1 MVNYITKLKLYFK
14 RLFARLKL
22 RFTHRTPQRRKTRED
37 AAPFSKPATRGSVNF
52 APPIPSGRGA
62 LIILA
67 DILLLLAIAASS
79 VWCLM
84 TVLKV
89 DERITIYLEADG
101 TKSEYFVFAKSVGE
115 FIDEAGIVLDEHD
128 ELSLDSSV
136 PLENGMTVSV
146 TRAFPVCVRSMGNR
160 YLLKMTGGTVGE
172 ALREAGV
179 TVTAD
184 DELSAYAFSDIY
196 PGMQIVHNDLEVQ
209 YSTTYKTLSY
219 REELVKDESM
229 YEGESKLVQEG
240 ADGEKQVTQRI
251 VIRNGVEISREVVD
265 QVVIIPSVDEITKV
279 GAKIR
284 YQSSWSGEFRRWKK
298 PPTSGEGGWSVMYV
312 EATAYCTGTK
322 TATGAKPKLG
332 VIAVNPKIIPY
343 YTQIYVPGY
352 GYGKAL
358 DTGAFRNYDGGT
370 KNQIDIWLNTERECS
385 RWGRKRNFKIFVK
398 LG

>member
-1 MVNYITKLKLYFK
+1 MCMKMVDYIIKTKLYFK
-14 RLFARLKL
+14 RAFSSIKRRITPAPRQPRAMRAEG
-22 RFTHRTPQRRKTRED
+22 RF
-37 AAPFSKPATRGSVNF
+37 S
-52 APPIPSGRGA
+52 PPVPSGRGA
-62 LIILA
+62 LIIVV
-67 DILLLLAIAASS
+67 DILLVLAVAASS
-79 VWCLM
+79 LWCLT
-84 TVLKV
+84 TVFKE
-89 DERITIYLEADG
+89 DERITVYLQADDSG
-101 TKSEYFVFAKSVGE
+101 STDEYFVFAKSVGE
-115 FIDEAGIVLDEHD
+115 FIDEAGVVLGEGD
-128 ELSLDSSV
+128 ELSHELSE

-146 TRAFPVCVRSMGNR
+146 TRAYPVAVSSMGKR
-160 YLLKMTGGTVGE
+160 FLLKMTGGTVGE

-184 DELSAYAFSDIY
+184 DELSAYAFSDLY
-196 PGMQIVHNDLEVQ
+196 PGMQIVHDDLEVQ

-219 REELVKDESM
+219 REETIKDESM

-251 VIRNGVEISREVVD
+251 VIRNGVETSREVVD

-298 PPTSGEGGWSVMYV
+298 PPTNGEGGWSVMYV

-322 TATGAKPKLG
+322 TSTGAKPKLG

-358 DTGAFRNYDGGT
+358 DTGAFRNYEGGT
-370 KNQIDIWLNTERECS
+370 KNQIDIWLNTERECR

-398 LG
+398 L

>member
-1 MVNYITKLKLYFK
+1 MRMRMVDYIAKSKLYLK
-14 RLFARLKL
+14 RAFSSLKQRMTPRPTQQPGQRVKAR
-22 RFTHRTPQRRKTRED
+22 
-37 AAPFSKPATRGSVNF
+37 FS
-52 APPIPSGRGA
+52 PPVPSGRGA
-62 LIILA
+62 LIIVV
-67 DILLLLAIAASS
+67 DILLVLAVAASS
-79 VWCLM
+79 LWCLT
-84 TVLKV
+84 TVLKE
-89 DERITIYLEADG
+89 DERITVYLDADG
-101 TKSEYFVFAKSVGE
+101 SVSEHYIFAKSVGE
-115 FIDEAGIVLDEHD
+115 FIDETGIKLGEGD
-128 ELSLDSSV
+128 ELSRSLSD

-146 TRAFPVCVRSMGNR
+146 TRAYPVAVRSMGNR
-160 YLLKMTGGTVGE
+160 YLLQMTGGTVGE

-184 DELSAYAFSDIY
+184 DELSDYAFSDLY
-196 PGMQIVHNDLEVQ
+196 PGMQIVHDDLEVQ
-209 YSTTYKTLSY
+209 YTTTYKTLSY
-219 REELVKDESM
+219 REETIKDDSM

-251 VIRNGVEISREVVD
+251 VIRNGVEASREVVD

-298 PPTSGEGGWSVMYV
+298 PPTNGEGGWSVMYV

-322 TATGAKPKLG
+322 TSTGAKPKLG

-370 KNQIDIWLNTERECS
+370 KNQIDIWLNTERECR
-385 RWGRKRNFKIFVK
+385 RWGRKRNFKIYVK
-398 LG
+398 LD